1 MITVLR
7 LGHRTQRDKR
17 LSTHVAL
24 VARAFGAD
32 NLFYTGDYDLKLE
45 DSVNKVVEKW
55 GGSFEIEYTS
65 SWKAFVKT
73 WSGKIVHLT
82 MYGLPLKTV
91 IDEIRAVI
99 KDNDLLIIVGGEK
112 VEGEVFQIA
121 DYNVAVT
128 NQPHSEAAALAVFL
142 DWLFQGAEMDKVY
155 PDAVFSVIPSA
166 KGKVVVSRR
175 GLLETDFGVDG
186 LTR

>member
-7 LGHRTQRDKR
+7 LGHRAERDKR

-32 NLFYTGDYDLKLE
+32 NLFYTGDYDQSLE
-45 DSVNKVVEKW
+45 NSVNKVVEKW
-55 GGSFEIEYTS
+55 GGAFKIEYTS
-65 SWKAFVKT
+65 SWKTLVKT
-73 WSGKIVHLT
+73 WTGKIVHLT

-91 IDEIRAVI
+91 IDEIRTLMRQF
-99 KDNDLLIIVGGEK
+99 DLLVIVGGEK
-112 VEGEVFQIA
+112 VEGEVFQVA

-128 NQPHSEAAALAVFL
+128 SQPHSEAAALAVFL
-142 DWLFQGAEMDKVY
+142 DWVFQGTELDKVY
-155 PDAVFSVIPSA
+155 PDALFSVVPSA
-166 KGKVVVSRR
+166 KGKIVKRR
-175 GLLETDFGVDG
+175 GLLESDFGVDG